1 MNPFVQQKSE
11 SVSCSVMSNSSQN
24 TGVGCHSLLQ
34 GIFLTQG
41 LNPGLLHCRL
51 ILYHLSHQGSPKE
64 TINKVKR
71 KSTQWEKIF
80 ANKANNKGSN
90 SKIFKQPMQ
99 ISITNNP
106 DKKYAEDLNRHFSKD
121 RQTDG
126 QKAQE
131 KMHITNY

>member
-1 MNPFVQQKSE
+1 MDQFSKAKEIQGKINKWDLNKLKSFY
-11 SVSCSVMSNSSQN
+11 
-24 TGVGCHSLLQ
+24 TA
-34 GIFLTQG
+34 
-41 LNPGLLHCRL
+41 
-51 ILYHLSHQGSPKE
+51 KE

-106 DKKYAEDLNRHFSKD
+106 DKKYAEDLNSEGNYKQGEKTALRMGENNSK
-121 RQTDG
+121 RS
-126 QKAQE
+126 
-131 KMHITNY
+131 N